1 MARKASNSMSS
12 RLTRFETIAGWL
24 YLPFYLI
31 ILNLLLQLANEKL
44 SLGMSA
50 LTINIAYFAINLAA
64 TLLIFHGF
72 LRQSYFGGS
81 FWNFVQAVVLGFAL
95 YYAGTWAIQA
105 LERLLA
111 GQFTIYNNE
120 TLNDLIFENRY
131 VMLAVS
137 VVFAP
142 VIEETLVRGV
152 VFGTIRPA
160 SRVLAYIVSALLF
173 TLMHNW
179 QYFLLYPAGKV
190 LLSCIPY
197 LPASVALAWTYEKAG
212 TIWAPI
218 TLHALINALSFGLLQ
233 LNF

>member
-105 LERLLA
+105 LEQLLA

-179 QYFLLYPAGKV
+179 QYFGLHPFLSI
-190 LLSCIPY
+190 LLSCLPY
-197 LPASVALAWTYEKAG
+197 IPASVALAWVYEKAG

-218 TLHALINALSFGLLQ
+218 TLHALINAMSFGLLN
-233 LNF
+233 L

>member
-1 MARKASNSMSS
+1 MLLS
-12 RLTRFETIAGWL
+12 AGIQ
-24 YLPFYLI
+24 YAAA
-31 ILNLLLQLANEKL
+31 LLHL
-44 SLGMSA
+44 SLSA
-50 LTINIAYFAINLAA
+50 LTINIVYFSINLLFV
-64 TLLIFHGF
+64 LLVFRNF
-72 LRQSYFGGS
+72 LLQRFFGSG
-81 FWNFVQAVVLGFAL
+81 FWNFVQALILGFVL

-105 LERLLA
+105 LEQLLA

-179 QYFLLYPAGKV
+179 QYFGLHPFLSI
-190 LLSCIPY
+190 LLSCLPY
-197 LPASVALAWTYEKAG
+197 IPASVALAWVYEKAG

-218 TLHALINALSFGLLQ
+218 TLHALINAMSFGLLT
-233 LNF
+233 LS